1 MSLFVAVI
9 RKYGIIRDHPRLRA
23 SQQRRELVAAGYD
36 PVLEL
41 KGDVTIESIARKLRP
56 GDFVGFVR
64 FWVLIDTKKVK
75 RGQRGKAI
83 LAAIDAFERDPRE
96 ATMHEIGS
104 NRFSSDR
111 RQRTSM
117 IADALED
124 VKRRGQGRRSAE
136 NGQKSAGRPRA
147 TFTDAEIEQAR
158 RAWES
163 RRLKTWNDVREKLPK
178 GFTPQRAYSMFG
190 KRNAT

>member
-1 MSLFVAVI
+1 MAVI

-23 SQQRRELVAAGYD
+23 SQQRKDLAAAGYD
-36 PVLEL
+36 PIIEL
-41 KGDVTIESIARKLRP
+41 KGDVTVESVARKLRP
-56 GDFVGFVR
+56 GDFVVFVR
-64 FWVLIDTKKVK
+64 FWVLIDTKRVK
-75 RGQRGKAI
+75 RGQRGKAV
-83 LAAIDAFERDPRE
+83 LAAIEAFEREPRE

-104 NRFSSDR
+104 NRFGSDR

-136 NGQKSAGRPRA
+136 NGTKSPGRPKA
-147 TFTDAEIEQAR
+147 PFTEAEIGQAR
-158 RAWES
+158 KAWES
-163 RRLKTWNDVREKLPK
+163 RKLKTWADVREKLPK
-178 GFTPQRAYSMFG
+178 GFSVQRAYLLFG

>member
-1 MSLFVAVI
+1 MAVI

-23 SQQRRELVAAGYD
+23 SQQRKDLSAAGYD
-36 PVLEL
+36 PIFEL
-41 KGDVTIESIARKLRP
+41 KGEVTIESIARKLRP

-64 FWVLIDTKKVK
+64 FWVLIDTKRVK
-75 RGQRGKAI
+75 RGQRAKAV
-83 LAAIDAFERDPRE
+83 LAAIDAFEREPRE

-104 NRFSSDR
+104 NRFGSDR

-136 NGQKSAGRPRA
+136 NGTKSPGRPKA
-147 TFTDAEIEQAR
+147 PFTEAEIEQAR
-158 RAWES
+158 KAWES
-163 RRLKTWNDVREKLPK
+163 RKLKTWADVKEKLPN
-178 GFTPQRAYSMFG
+178 GFSVQRAYLLFG